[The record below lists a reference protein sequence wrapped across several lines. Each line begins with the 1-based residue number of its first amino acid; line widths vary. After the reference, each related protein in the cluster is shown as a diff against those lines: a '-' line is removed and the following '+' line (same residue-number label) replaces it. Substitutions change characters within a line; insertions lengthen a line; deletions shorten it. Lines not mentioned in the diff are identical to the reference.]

1 MSFFSYRGAPQPSPA
16 RSRYTPR
23 GSIVQQPGDYAQHS
37 GISHPGGAGFVSE
50 APQGARLRQ
59 AEYVWF
65 PLYRFSADLSPPGD
79 LLIGFVPW
87 IKMAMDTYPA
97 RNCVCA
103 PLSNMRSDSGLIIVT
118 QVALF

>member
-1 MSFFSYRGAPQPSPA
+1 MSFFSYRGVPQPSPA

-65 PLYRFSADLSPPGD
+65 PLYRFFRWLISPWRSSDWFRAVDQDGNGHLSREE
-79 LLIGFVPW
+79 L
-87 IKMAMDTYPA
+87 
-97 RNCVCA
+97 R
-103 PLSNMRSDSGLIIVT
+103 MRSPV
-118 QVALF
+118 